1 MTASNTNC
9 SGPLTT
15 WSASGTMLLSLC
27 AGAAI
32 VACAAPAAAQT
43 APATFEDCTYN
54 GNGIAGTI
62 SPRSCAQAS
71 ASGAAPYGQYSQNY
85 GSIANGRPS
94 TFTDGAATTSY
105 SDGGWT
111 NTATAV
117 SNTGGLA
124 SSTADLRN
132 GSLHA
137 YVSNGTNYFH
147 GGGANTRISDIFT
160 FNNTSGG
167 DVVLNMGY
175 SFDGRFTGTFDNY
188 TDGSIGFG
196 FGDPNT
202 YYGRV
207 LFANSRD
214 YANEFARSSFDA
226 VSGTLNQR
234 LDFGHNSDVTFTG
247 GFDSATGYVEG
258 AFATSL
264 LIPTG
269 QSTFGFVMT
278 LNLDCRG
285 TGATCDFGHT
295 STFGF
300 GGLPN
305 GLSYTSQSG
314 VFGVP
319 MTGGVPEAA
328 VWAMMIAGFGMVGA
342 TSRRRQKVRVTFA

>member
-1 MTASNTNC
+1 MFASDDGFFDAFGVRYKATTAILALAAGTAIA
-9 SGPLTT
+9 T
-15 WSASGTMLLSLC
+15 SAVPASAQS
-27 AGAAI
+27 
-32 VACAAPAAAQT
+32 AP
-43 APATFEDCTYN
+43 PTFEACTYN
-54 GNGIAGTI
+54 GNGIASTI
-62 SPRSCAQAS
+62 SPRSCAQA
-71 ASGAAPYGQYSQNY
+71 GAGGSAPYGQYSQNY

-111 NTATAV
+111 NTATAT
-117 SNTGGLA
+117 SNTGGVA
-124 SSTADLRN
+124 SSTADLRH

-137 YVSNGTNYFH
+137 YVSNGSSYFH
-147 GGGANTRISDIFT
+147 GGGANTRISDVFT
-160 FNNTSGG
+160 FNNTSGS
-167 DVVLNMGY
+167 DVVLKMGY

-188 TDGSIGFG
+188 TDGSIGLG

-207 LFANSRD
+207 LFANSHD
-214 YANEFARSSFDA
+214 YANDFARSSFDA
-226 VSGTLNQR
+226 VSGTLDQR
-234 LDFGHNSDVTFTG
+234 VDNGHNSDVTFTG
-247 GFDSATGYVEG
+247 SFDRATGYVQG
-258 AFATSL
+258 AFATAL

-300 GGLPN
+300 GGLPD

-319 MTGGVPEAA
+319 LTGSVPEAA
-328 VWAMMIAGFGMVGA
+328 VWAMMIVGFGMVGSA
-342 TSRRRQKVRVTFA
+342 SRRRQKVHVTFA